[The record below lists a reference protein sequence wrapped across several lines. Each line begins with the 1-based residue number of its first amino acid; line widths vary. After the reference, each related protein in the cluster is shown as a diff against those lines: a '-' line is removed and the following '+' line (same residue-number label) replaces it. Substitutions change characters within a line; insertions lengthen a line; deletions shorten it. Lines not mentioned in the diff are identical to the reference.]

1 MQATKLQAGM
11 RLGLLQLWSC
21 PADAGHPVRRSFY
34 APFGRFGI
42 LDRPVEPGDD
52 TALAATA
59 LRH

>member
-1 MQATKLQAGM
+1 M
-11 RLGLLQLWSC
+11 RGIQ
-21 PADAGHPVRRSFY
+21 Y
-34 APFGRFGI
+34 AAAFTLPFGRFGI